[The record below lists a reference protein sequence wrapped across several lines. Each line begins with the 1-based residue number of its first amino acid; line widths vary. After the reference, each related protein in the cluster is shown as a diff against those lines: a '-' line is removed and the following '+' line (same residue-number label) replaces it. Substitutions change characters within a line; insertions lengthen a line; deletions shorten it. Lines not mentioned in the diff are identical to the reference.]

1 MEFAPSALLFAS
13 EAPGHLL
20 SSDRGKPPPTN
31 NSAFEPKQKHFNA
44 RHRELVVIYPMD
56 DAHASKT
63 QQSDNRKE
71 ENTMSKLSP
80 SLKALINAPFAR
92 PGQSAAP
99 AHIREVYQTIAGD
112 AAKKNLGPKP
122 WLALSAAATFTMNS
136 PDSLESLY
144 RVASDSGRPDKRE
157 TAEFIREIGL
167 KCISFNGIPRTINCL
182 NAFYAGL
189 PKDVTAQLE
198 TKPTRAP
205 TAQNLGEVT
214 ARGQAL
220 WDSVYA
226 PFEVKLY
233 EKLAQSHPDLPV
245 HILNSHYAGLLSD
258 PKERGG
264 LATTGRVLTSVV
276 AISCLR
282 AQTGVGPQVLSH
294 VFGLRKAFEDGT
306 FKADKQEDIE
316 GAQWLASDEGSE
328 WILKSV
334 DSITE
339 AIGGSNF
346 APARESK
353 L

>member
-1 MEFAPSALLFAS
+1 
-13 EAPGHLL
+13 
-20 SSDRGKPPPTN
+20 
-31 NSAFEPKQKHFNA
+31 
-44 RHRELVVIYPMD
+44 MD
-56 DAHASKT
+56 DAPASNQLKKT
-63 QQSDNRKE
+63 QKKKKKKPSENRQAE
-71 ENTMSKLSP
+71 INMSKLSP
-80 SLKALINAPFAR
+80 SLKSLINAPFAR
-92 PGQSAAP
+92 PGQTAAP
-99 AHIREVYQTIAGD
+99 SHIGQVYQSIARD
-112 AAKKNLGPKP
+112 AASKKVGAKP
-122 WLALSAAATFTMNS
+122 WLAISAAATFTLNS
-136 PDSLESLY
+136 PESLESLY
-144 RVASDSGRPDKRE
+144 SVASSSPSGRPDKRE

-182 NAFYAGL
+182 NAFYAAL
-189 PKDVTAQLE
+189 PSDVTARLE

-205 TAQNLGEVT
+205 TAQNIAHVT

-220 WDSVYA
+220 WDSIYA

-264 LATTGRVLTSVV
+264 LASVGRVLTSIV

-294 VFGLRKAFEDGT
+294 VFGLRKGLEDGT
-306 FKADKQEDIE
+306 FKADSQEDIE

-328 WILKSV
+328 WILKTV
-334 DSITE
+334 DTITE
-339 AIGGSNF
+339 AIGGASRSNF

-353 L
+353 

>member
-1 MEFAPSALLFAS
+1 
-13 EAPGHLL
+13 
-20 SSDRGKPPPTN
+20 
-31 NSAFEPKQKHFNA
+31 
-44 RHRELVVIYPMD
+44 MD
-56 DAHASKT
+56 DAPAEK
-63 QQSDNRKE
+63 QQQQKQSDHNRKPE
-71 ENTMSKLSP
+71 ETMSKLAP

-92 PGQSAAP
+92 PGPSAAP
-99 AHIREVYQTIAGD
+99 SHIRDVYQAIARD
-112 AAKKNLGPKP
+112 AAQKNVGAKP
-122 WLALSAAATFTMNS
+122 WLAISAAATFTMNS
-136 PDSLESLY
+136 PESLESLY
-144 RVASDSGRPDKRE
+144 TVASSSGRPDKRE

-182 NAFYAGL
+182 NAFYASL
-189 PKDVTAQLE
+189 PKDVTSQLA
-198 TKPTRAP
+198 TQPTRAP
-205 TAQNLGEVT
+205 NAQNIGDIT

-220 WDSVYA
+220 WNSIYA

-245 HILNSHYAGLLSD
+245 HIMNSHYAGLLSD

-264 LATTGRVLTSVV
+264 LASVGRVLTSVV

-294 VFGLRKAFEDGT
+294 VFGLRKGLEDGT
-306 FKADKQEDIE
+306 FKADNQDDIE

-339 AIGGSNF
+339 AIGGPSRVNF
-346 APARESK
+346 APGRESK

>member
-1 MEFAPSALLFAS
+1 
-13 EAPGHLL
+13 
-20 SSDRGKPPPTN
+20 
-31 NSAFEPKQKHFNA
+31 
-44 RHRELVVIYPMD
+44 MD
-56 DAHASKT
+56 DAPSEK
-63 QQSDNRKE
+63 QSNQKQSTRNRKPE
-71 ENTMSKLSP
+71 DNMSKLAP

-92 PGQSAAP
+92 PGQTAAP
-99 AHIREVYQTIAGD
+99 SHIREVYQSIARD
-112 AAKKNLGPKP
+112 AASKNVGTKP
-122 WLALSAAATFTMNS
+122 WLAVSAAATFTLNS

-144 RVASDSGRPDKRE
+144 SVASSSGRPDKRE

-198 TKPTRAP
+198 TRPTRAP
-205 TAQNLGEVT
+205 TAQNIGEIT

-220 WDSVYA
+220 WDSIYA

-264 LATTGRVLTSVV
+264 LASVGRVLTSIV

-294 VFGLRKAFEDGT
+294 VFGLRKGLEDGT
-306 FKADKQEDIE
+306 FKADNQEDIK

-334 DSITE
+334 DTITE
-339 AIGGSNF
+339 AIGGASRSNF